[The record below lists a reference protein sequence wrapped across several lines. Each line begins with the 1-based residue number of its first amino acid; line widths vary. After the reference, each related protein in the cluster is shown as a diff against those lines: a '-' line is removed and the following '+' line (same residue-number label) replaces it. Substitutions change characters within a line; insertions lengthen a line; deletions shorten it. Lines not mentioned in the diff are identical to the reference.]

1 MVATAG
7 AIVHNSNEAEEL
19 LGSARWADCFYILI
33 FFQWQIH
40 TTGAAKDN
48 IVVIVILPAIVI
60 VAAIVTAVPATC
72 TL

>member
-33 FFQWQIH
+33 FFQWQNQI
-40 TTGAAKDN
+40 GAVEDN
-48 IVVIVILPAIVI
+48 IVLLVILPAIVI
-60 VAAIVTAVPATC
+60 AAIVTAVPATR